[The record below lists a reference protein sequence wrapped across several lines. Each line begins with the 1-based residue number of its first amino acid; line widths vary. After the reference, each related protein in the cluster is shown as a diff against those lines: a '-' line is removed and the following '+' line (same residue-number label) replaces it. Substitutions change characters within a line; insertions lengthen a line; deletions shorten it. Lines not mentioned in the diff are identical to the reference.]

1 MNTGQGRPA
10 ISITDLDEE
19 IVERSRETMRSYV
32 IAAREEKGECWDDKE
47 RMEGGVD
54 SLYNLARRAGL
65 LERAI
70 GHDAA
75 REEASRRLREE
86 TGRLIAQAPAT
97 IERLEDECCRER
109 RDLRSDAE
117 FTAYA
122 EAQEALKYGPYI
134 LAYLDGEEIE
144 PIA

>member
-1 MNTGQGRPA
+1 MITGHEGPA
-10 ISITDLDEE
+10 VSLAHLHEE
-19 IVERSRETMRSYV
+19 IVERMKDTMRSYV

-54 SLYNLARRAGL
+54 SLYNLVQRAGL
-65 LERAI
+65 LEHAI
-70 GHDAA
+70 GYDAA

-86 TGRLIAQAPAT
+86 TERIMAGAPAT
-97 IERLEDECCRER
+97 IERLEGECSRER

-117 FTAYA
+117 FMAYA

-134 LAYLDGEEIE
+134 LAYLDGAEIG